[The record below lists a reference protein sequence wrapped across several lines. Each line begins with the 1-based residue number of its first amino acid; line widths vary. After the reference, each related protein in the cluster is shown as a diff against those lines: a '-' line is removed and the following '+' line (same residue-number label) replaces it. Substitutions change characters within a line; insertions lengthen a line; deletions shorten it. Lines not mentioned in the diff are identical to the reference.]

1 MSENILRALMQLFA
15 FGAELGQKSA
25 SGRKIVEAFLR
36 QQVSAASVL
45 EYISLFDY
53 YFQIVRGG
61 DSADKISGSV
71 SQQDEK
77 VIRICGEINKE
88 LNVRQKHI
96 VLIRL
101 IEFVISTGEEVT
113 QAEKEFLGTVTEV
126 FNVGLED
133 YSLCFSFVSGENPEA
148 LHSKHFLVINGNEK
162 INFPARHISREGF
175 EGEMQI
181 IRIPDADILF
191 AKYLGS
197 ETVSLNSQPMTAE
210 NIYVLTQ
217 GSVLRNHKTDP
228 VYYSEILHQFL
239 EQKQERKIT
248 LSAKNLEYRFKN
260 GHLGLH
266 SFTFSVSSGN
276 LVAVMGGSGAGKST
290 LLNVLN
296 GSEPPSKG
304 HVHINGINLH
314 VEKKKSEG
322 IIGNIPQDDLLIED
336 LTVYQNLFY
345 NAKLCFG
352 NLDENEIKRRVE
364 TTLDSLGL
372 TETKHL
378 RVGNVLNKTISGGQ
392 RKRLNIAL
400 ELIREPSILFVD
412 EPTSGLS
419 SRDAENVMD
428 LLKQLSNSG
437 KLVFVVIH
445 QPSSDVFRMF
455 DKLLL
460 LDNGGYPIFFG
471 NPVDALIYFRK
482 KADLADADEAEC
494 ERCGNITPEQ
504 LFEIIERKALDE
516 FGNETASRKKSPH
529 DWYLSYK
536 YGLDETEEQKTSS
549 EIPASEQKRASVW
562 KQFGIFFIRDVL
574 SKFSNKQ
581 YMLIN
586 LLEAPLLA
594 VVLAVVLRYHKPGT
608 GYVFMEN
615 QNIPAYLFISV
626 IVALFLGLIVSAEEI
641 IRDRRIQKREAF
653 LDLSRNSYLFS
664 KISVMFILSAVQSLM
679 FVLLGNL
686 ILGIHGLNMDY
697 FLVMFTTSCFANML
711 GLNISSGL
719 NSVVTIY
726 IVIPFLIIPQ
736 ILLSGV
742 IVKFDKLNPVIS
754 SSGNVPF
761 IGNIMTSRWAFEAL
775 AVNQFTNNLY
785 EKNFF
790 SQDRQMSI
798 ASFKKDWWLSA
809 LREKSDKA
817 ERIITEGGDRKQLA
831 EILPLLKNEIE
842 KENKRTPAVAL
853 TETENLTEE
862 TFDINVLKE
871 VRNYFEQIRQFNI
884 SRFNRASDVKDAII
898 NRLQSQLGKEEFK
911 SLKKNN
917 YNEATEEL
925 LRNINST
932 EKILVA
938 GKNILQK
945 YEPVYMETPENKF
958 LSAPFF
964 VCEKNFFGKTF
975 GTFGVNLMV
984 IWFMTLILYMTLVTD
999 ALRKFLSVSFYKRK
1013 RK

>member
-15 FGAELGQKSA
+15 FGAGLGQKSA

-36 QQVSAASVL
+36 QTVSASSVL

-53 YFQIVRGG
+53 YFQIARGG
-61 DSADKISGSV
+61 DSKDKAAKE
-71 SQQDEK
+71 EK
-77 VIRICGEINKE
+77 VRHICSEINKE
-88 LNVRQKHI
+88 LNVRQKYI
-96 VLIRL
+96 VLLRL
-101 IEFVISTGEEVT
+101 VEFVLSTGDEITE
-113 QAEKEFLGTVTEV
+113 AEKEFLGAVSGV
-126 FNVGLED
+126 FNIGLED
-133 YSLCFSFVSGENPEA
+133 YSLCFWFVSGESAAEIN
-148 LHSKHFLVINGNEK
+148 SKHFLVINGNEK
-162 INFPARHISREGF
+162 INFPARHIFREAF
-175 EGEMQI
+175 EGELQI

-197 ETVSLNSQPMTAE
+197 ETVSLNSQPMAAE

-228 VYYSEILHQFL
+228 VYYSEILQHFL
-239 EQKQERKIT
+239 EQRQERKIIF
-248 LSAKNLEYRFKN
+248 SAQNLEYRFKN

-266 SFTFSVSSGN
+266 SFTFSVPSGN

-296 GSEPPSKG
+296 GSESPSKG

-314 VEKKKSEG
+314 TEKEKSEG
-322 IIGNIPQDDLLIED
+322 LIGNIPQDDLLIED

-352 NLDENEIKRRVE
+352 NLDDNEINRRVE

-455 DKLLL
+455 DMLLL
-460 LDNGGYPIFFG
+460 LDTGGYPIFFG

-482 KADLADADEAEC
+482 KAEFADADEAEC
-494 ERCGNITPEQ
+494 ERCGNINPEQ
-504 LFEIIERKALDE
+504 IFEIIERKALDE

-529 DWYLSYK
+529 DWYLNYK
-536 YGLDETEEQKTSS
+536 YAMDETTGEKTSS
-549 EIPASEQKRASVW
+549 EIPASEQKRTSVW
-562 KQFGIFFIRDVL
+562 KQFGIFFVRDVL

-594 VVLAVVLRYHKPGT
+594 VVLSVVLRYHKPGT

-615 QNIPAYLFISV
+615 QNVPAFLFISV

-653 LDLSRNSYLFS
+653 LNLSRNSYLFS
-664 KISVMFILSAVQSLM
+664 KISVMFILSAVQSLT

-686 ILGIHGLNMDY
+686 ILGIYGLNMDY

-726 IVIPFLIIPQ
+726 IVIPFLVIPQ

-742 IVKFDKLNPVIS
+742 IVKFDKLNPIIS

-761 IGNIMTSRWAFEAL
+761 IGNVMTSRWAFEAL
-775 AVNQFTNNLY
+775 SVNQFTNNLY

-798 ASFKKDWWLSA
+798 ASYKKDWWLAA
-809 LREKSDKA
+809 LRERLDKA
-817 ERIITEGGDRKQLA
+817 ERILTEGGDRKQLS

-842 KENKRTPAVAL
+842 KENRQMPTVVFSS
-853 TETENLTEE
+853 TEKLIEK
-862 TFDINVLKE
+862 TFDISVLKE
-871 VRNYFEQIRQFNI
+871 TRKYFEQIRQYNI
-884 SRFNRASDVKDAII
+884 SRFNKASDTKDAII
-898 NRLQSQLGKEEFK
+898 NRLQSQLGNEEFK

-917 YNEATEEL
+917 YNEATEEM
-925 LRNINST
+925 LRNMNSA
-932 EKILVA
+932 EKILVD
-938 GKNILQK
+938 GKNIQQK
-945 YEPVYMETPENKF
+945 FEPVFMETPENKF

-975 GTFGVNLMV
+975 GTFAVNLLI
-984 IWFMTLILYMTLVTD
+984 IWFMTLLLYFTLVTD
-999 ALRKFLSVSFYKRK
+999 ALRKVLSVSFYKRK
-1013 RK
+1013 QNRGNA

>member
-1 MSENILRALMQLFA
+1 MQLFA
-15 FGAELGQKSA
+15 LGAGLEQKTGPS
-25 SGRKIVEAFLR
+25 RKIVEAFLR

-45 EYISLFDY
+45 EHLSFFDY
-53 YFQIVRGG
+53 HFQLARSG
-61 DSADKISGSV
+61 DSTIAPDKRAA
-71 SQQDEK
+71 QTEEK
-77 VIRICGEINKE
+77 AIRICTEINKE
-88 LNVRQKHI
+88 LNTRQKYI
-96 VLIRL
+96 VFIRL
-101 IEFVISTGEEVT
+101 IEFVLSTGDGITEE
-113 QAEKEFLGTVTEV
+113 EKEFLGTVSNI
-126 FNVGLED
+126 FNIGFED
-133 YSLCFSFVSGENPEA
+133 FTLCFSFVVNGNNSA
-148 LHSKHFLVINGNEK
+148 SIASKHFLVVSGSDK
-162 INFPARHISREGF
+162 INFNAKHLFRESF
-175 EGEMQI
+175 EGEVQI
-181 IRIPDADILF
+181 IRIPDADVLF
-191 AKYLGS
+191 ARYYGD
-197 ETVSLNSQPMTAE
+197 ETVALNSQPMLSG

-217 GSVLRNHKTDP
+217 GSVLRNHKTEA
-228 VYYSEILHQFL
+228 VYYSEILQLFL
-239 EQKQERKIT
+239 EQKHERKILFST
-248 LSAKNLEYRFKN
+248 KNLEYRFKN

-266 SFTFSVSSGN
+266 SFNFSVESGN

-296 GSEPPSKG
+296 GSEAPSKG

-314 VEKKKSEG
+314 TERKKSEG

-352 NLDENEIKRRVE
+352 NLDDNEIGRRVE
-364 TTLDSLGL
+364 ITLDSLGL
-372 TETKHL
+372 TETKNL

-460 LDNGGYPIFFG
+460 LDTGGYPIYFG

-494 ERCGNITPEQ
+494 ERCGNINPEQ
-504 LFEIIERKALDE
+504 IFEIIERKTLDE
-516 FGNETASRKKSPH
+516 FGNESATRKKTPH
-529 DWYLSYK
+529 DWYMNYK
-536 YGLDETEEQKTSS
+536 YSSDETTEKKSAGDV
-549 EIPASEQKRASVW
+549 PASEQKTAGVL
-562 KQFGIFFIRDVL
+562 KQFKIFFVRDVL
-574 SKFSNKQ
+574 SKFSNTQ

-594 VVLAVVLRYHKPGT
+594 VVLALVLRYHKPGSY
-608 GYVFMEN
+608 YVFMEN
-615 QNIPAYLFISV
+615 QNVPAYLFISV

-641 IRDRRIQKREAF
+641 IRDRKIQKRETF
-653 LDLSRNSYLFS
+653 LNLNRNSYLFS
-664 KISVMFILSAVQSLM
+664 KISVQFILSAVQSLT
-679 FVLLGNL
+679 FVVIGNL
-686 ILGIHGLNMDY
+686 IMGIHGLSWDY

-761 IGNIMTSRWAFEAL
+761 IGNVMASRWAFEAL
-775 AVNQFTNNLY
+775 SVNQFNNNLY

-790 SQDRQMSI
+790 SYDRQKSI
-798 ASFKKDWWLSA
+798 ATYKKDWWLSA
-809 LREKSDKA
+809 LREKFDKA
-817 ERIITEGGDRKQLA
+817 DRIINERGDRKQLI
-831 EILPLLKNEIE
+831 EVLPLLKNEIE
-842 KENKRTPAVAL
+842 KENNRTPAIIFSA
-853 TETENLTEE
+853 TEKLSEK
-862 TFDINVLKE
+862 TFDASLLKE
-871 VRNYFEQIRQFNI
+871 VRSYFERIRQYYVSMYNT
-884 SRFNRASDVKDAII
+884 ASDAKDKITS
-898 NRLQSQLGKEEFK
+898 RLIAQLGNDGFRKFK
-911 SLKKNN
+911 LSNH
-917 YNEATEEL
+917 NEATEEM
-925 LRNINST
+925 LRNMTSA
-932 EKILVA
+932 EKILVD
-938 GKNILQK
+938 KDRVIQK
-945 YEPVYMETPENKF
+945 YEPVFMETPRSKF

-964 VCEKNFFGKTF
+964 VCEKNLFGQTL

-984 IWFMTLILYMTLVTD
+984 IWLMTLILYVALVTD
-999 ALRKFLSVSFYKRK
+999 ALRKFLSLSFYKRK
-1013 RK
+1013 RN